1 MNGWAGWLTVCT
13 DVCHSVSRAA
23 ESAACAEDVSGVPVP
38 QGVVELCGVCQGRR
52 LDAAAARLWRRS
64 GNDEVVDEQMAILED
79 VTEAIDRME
88 VGSLGGNYVCFCMC
102 VCGGGGTPLST
113 RPFAASIPPPQP
125 STRAVL
131 AAVNGVIFVCTA

>member
-1 MNGWAGWLTVCT
+1 MCHELRNPLHVLKTSVEFLSPKASSSSAG
-13 DVCHSVSRAA
+13 
-23 ESAACAEDVSGVPVP
+23 SAKEDDSTRPLLGSG
-38 QGVVELCGVCQGRR
+38 GGLF
-52 LDAAAARLWRRS
+52 

-131 AAVNGVIFVCTA
+131 AAVNGVIFVCTT